1 MAKPLPRLTAEALR
15 EAILEMCEEAGQM
28 LQFAREGFLQPT
40 VLDKVGPLGR
50 ELHLREK
57 RLTDQVAMQ
66 LREAPWSLGKAE
78 RLAFLPGGLERIG
91 DSVEALARCAQS
103 IHREGVPLSDRA
115 MTEVLTLFSRVADLL
130 KGVTDAIRSGD
141 RAAVLRVREA
151 GEHFQAF
158 SDEIA
163 LGHQERL
170 IRGVCIPRASSLFL
184 AMLDYFREIERYT
197 RRMSLELE
205 KALTTNES

>member
-1 MAKPLPRLTAEALR
+1 MAKPVPRLTPEALR
-15 EAILEMCEEAGQM
+15 EAILQMCEQAGQM
-28 LQFAREGFLQPT
+28 LQFTRDGFLQPT

-66 LREAPWSLGKAE
+66 LRDSPWSLGKAE
-78 RLAFLPGGLERIG
+78 HLAFLPAGLERIG
-91 DSVEALARCAQS
+91 DSVEALARCSQG
-103 IHREGVPLSDRA
+103 IHREGIPLSDRA
-115 MTEVLTLFSRVADLL
+115 MTEILGLFSRVADLL
-130 KGVTDAIRSGD
+130 KGMTDAIRTGE
-141 RAAVLRVREA
+141 RAAIARVREE
-151 GEHFQAF
+151 GGRLQAF

-170 IRGVCIPRASSLFL
+170 IRGVCVPRASSSFL

-197 RRMSLELE
+197 RRISLELE
-205 KALTTNES
+205 KALGAA